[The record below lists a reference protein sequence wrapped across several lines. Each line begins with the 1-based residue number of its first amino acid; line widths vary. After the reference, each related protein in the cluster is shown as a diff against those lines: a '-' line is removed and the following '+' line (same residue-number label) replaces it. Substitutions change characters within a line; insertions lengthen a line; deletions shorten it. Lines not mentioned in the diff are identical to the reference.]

1 MDARLKSRYDKGKP
15 SDMKRSAASLLYMIA
30 FQMTSGSSAEMKKGG
45 LIMHAILKGQDE
57 KLHWTEVADP
67 TLREDDVLLEIH
79 AAALNRA
86 DLLQR
91 AGQYPPPPGWPEWYG
106 LEAAGVI
113 RALGAK
119 AQAEGKWR
127 VGDEVCALLGGGGY
141 AEYVAVP
148 ADMLMP
154 IPKGLSMEEAAALP
168 EVFGAAY
175 LFLFIEGRLKAG
187 DTLLMMAGAGGLAS
201 VVIPMARAFGARV
214 ITTVLND
221 EQAAAI
227 APLGAERD
235 VVTSRER
242 LEDVMREE
250 LDAGH
255 GVDICIDCLGGETV
269 GKCLPYMNR
278 LGRWIMIAT
287 LASDVS
293 NVNLKAMYV
302 RGTRLIGTTLR
313 SRSSE
318 EKGQILSS
326 MVSILWPKV
335 ESGEIRP
342 TICNVF
348 PIEQAEEAQALMASG
363 RHVGKIVLKVK

>member
-1 MDARLKSRYDKGKP
+1 
-15 SDMKRSAASLLYMIA
+15 
-30 FQMTSGSSAEMKKGG
+30 
-45 LIMHAILKGQDE
+45 MHAILKGQDE
-57 KLHWTEVADP
+57 KLHWTEVPDP

-201 VVIPMARAFGARV
+201 VVIPMAKAFGARV

-227 APLGAERD
+227 APLGAERV

-318 EKGQILSS
+318 EKGQILGA
-326 MVSILWPKV
+326 MVNTLGPKV

-342 TICNVF
+342 TICKVF